1 MNISAPILYE
11 DQDALVIQKP
21 AGIIVHG
28 DGKREQESI
37 TDWILEKYPQMKDVG
52 EPLTLSSGK
61 VIPRPGIV
69 HRLDRDTTGALLIA
83 KNNDSFT
90 FFKNQFKERDIDKE
104 YHVFV
109 HGVVAQEFGTIDR
122 PIGRSRTDFRQWS
135 AQRGARG
142 ELRDAITRYEVKKR
156 GDDVTFLIARPLTG
170 RTHQIRVHL
179 KAINHPVVG
188 DSLYAPKLPNLLGFE
203 RLALHAYS
211 IEFFDQAGEKHTV
224 VAPYPEDFK
233 RAIDLMGIQS

>member
-1 MNISAPILYE
+1 MNIPITILYE
-11 DQDALVIQKP
+11 DSDVLVIQKP

-83 KNNDSFT
+83 KNNEAFT

-156 GDDVTFLIARPLTG
+156 GDGVTFVIARPLTG
-170 RTHQIRVHL
+170 RTHQIRVHF

-188 DSLYAPKLPNLLGFE
+188 DTLYAPKLPNLLGFE

-211 IEFFDQAGEKHTV
+211 IEFFDRDGEKHTV
-224 VAPYPEDFK
+224 VAPYPEDFN
-233 RAIDLMGIQS
+233 RAIDLIGIKP